1 MSGRVDHDRLNRL
14 LQQMSTETILL
25 HQAIADRLGL
35 NLTDH
40 KALGTLLDAGQPLTP
55 GQLATQM
62 GLTTGAITGIVDRL
76 EQAGFVRRKRDPQD
90 RRQVSLELNLDRVRR
105 QVFPLFEQLGKRMN
119 ALATSYSDKDL
130 ATIVEF
136 MEKGLA
142 IAREHRTKVQGSV
155 RDAE

>member
-1 MSGRVDHDRLNRL
+1 
-14 LQQMSTETILL
+14 
-25 HQAIADRLGL
+25 
-35 NLTDH
+35 
-40 KALGTLLDAGQPLTP
+40 
-55 GQLATQM
+55 M

-90 RRQVSLELNLDRVRR
+90 RRQVSLELNLDKVRR

-119 ALATSYSDKDL
+119 ALATSYSDRDL